1 MILAILLTAIVYL
14 ILQRIDDNR
23 KEKNNEPISSW
34 GSRIGLLF
42 FVAIV
47 CFVITYL
54 FENMNPDK
62 NDNFAF
68 VEGGNYEQGMLHSI
82 NESIHVG
89 MPPF

>member
-23 KEKNNEPISSW
+23 KEKNNQPLSSW
-34 GSRIGLLF
+34 GSRMGLLF

-54 FENMNPDK
+54 FENINLDK
-62 NDNFAF
+62 NDKNAF
-68 VEGGNYEQGMLHSI
+68 VEGGNYEQEMLHSI
-82 NESIHVG
+82 HEPIHVG
-89 MPPF
+89 LPPF